1 MTELATLDEEWHGE
15 VPVASIAGEIDASNV
30 ASLAVR
36 LRGLLTN
43 RSRGLVVDLTGTTY
57 LDSTGIALLFELA
70 AELRERQQRLLLVV
84 AERSP
89 IGRMIAITGLDRT
102 ANVHH
107 ALDGALAEA
116 GAGA

>member
-1 MTELATLDEEWHGE
+1 MTELAKVEEEHHGD
-15 VPVASIAGEIDASNV
+15 VAVARLEGEIDASNR
-30 ASLAVR
+30 ALIGARVR
-36 LRGLLTN
+36 DMVTN
-43 RSRGLVVDLTGTTY
+43 RSDALVVDLTGTTY